1 MEYTCSECLG
11 RAETSHQNC
20 KFCWWFLGKNVTWKD
35 LKGQVKRKHIS
46 PKKCLKIQTK
56 DNPQAM

>member
-1 MEYTCSECLG
+1 MVPWEKRYLE
-11 RAETSHQNC
+11 
-20 KFCWWFLGKNVTWKD
+20 D

-56 DNPQAM
+56 DNPQEM